1 MLPPLNIA
9 FPTILLAL
17 GALCSAGC
25 STIATQTADSWPA
38 PAAGVP
44 RELDLA
50 AIPRYRVAPPDI
62 LLIEAVNNIRP
73 PEDRLRAG
81 DELFIRVADGLP
93 IESDIT
99 AESNPIEAQIQLE
112 FERDFKV
119 VNRIYV
125 VKPDGTVDLG
135 PEYGVIPV
143 AGLTAEEARE
153 AIDQHLRTALGL
165 ADPQVAVEMP
175 NILGR
180 QAISGEHLVRP
191 DGTVSLGIYGSVFV
205 AGLSL
210 GEAKAAVE
218 QHLSQFVLD
227 PEVNVDVVAY
237 NSRVY
242 YVISD
247 GGGFGERV
255 VRLPFTGNE
264 TVLDAIANVEGLS
277 QVSSKQIWIARPAP
291 AGTGCAQVLPVNWND
306 IAAEGVTDTNY
317 QVLPGDRIYVK
328 ADHFIALDNYVAKIT
343 APIERLLGFTLLGTS
358 TARAIKFFDTPP
370 NSSAGSSN
378 F

>member
-1 MLPPLNIA
+1 MLATLKHSLSAVLLIA
-9 FPTILLAL
+9 GTFYA
-17 GALCSAGC
+17 AGC
-25 STIATQTADSWPA
+25 STVAPQIAGSWP
-38 PAAGVP
+38 PPVNGLP
-44 RELDLA
+44 RELDMA
-50 AIPRYRVAPPDI
+50 AIPPYRVAPPDI

-81 DELFIRVADGLP
+81 DELLIRVADGLP
-93 IESDIT
+93 IESDISP
-99 AESNPIEAQIQLE
+99 ESSPIEAQIELE

-135 PEYGVIPV
+135 PEYGAIPV
-143 AGLTAEEARE
+143 AGLTSAQARD
-153 AIDQHLRTALGL
+153 AIDQHLRTNLGL

-180 QAISGEHLVRP
+180 QAIAGEHLVRP
-191 DGTVSLGIYGSVFV
+191 DGSVSLGIYGNVFV

-210 GEAKAAVE
+210 PEVKAAVE
-218 QHLSQFVLD
+218 RHLSQFVLD
-227 PEVNVDVVAY
+227 PEVNVDVLAY

-264 TVLDAIANVEGLS
+264 TVLDAIAHVEGLS
-277 QVSSKQIWIARPAP
+277 QVSSKQIWVARPAP
-291 AGTGCAQVLPVNWND
+291 AGTECAQILPVNWND
-306 IAAEGVTDTNY
+306 IAAEGITDTNY
-317 QVLPGDRIYVK
+317 QLLPGDRIYVK
-328 ADHFIALDNYVAKIT
+328 ADQFIALDNYLSKVI
-343 APIERLLGFTLLGTS
+343 APVERVLGFTLLGTS
-358 TARAIKFFDTPP
+358 TARAIKFFDTAPT
-370 NSSAGSSN
+370 GSGTN